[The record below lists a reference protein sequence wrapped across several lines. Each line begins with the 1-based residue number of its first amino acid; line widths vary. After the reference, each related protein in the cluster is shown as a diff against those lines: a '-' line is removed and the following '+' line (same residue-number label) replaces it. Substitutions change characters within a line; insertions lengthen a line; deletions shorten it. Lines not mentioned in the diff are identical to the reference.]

1 MSSHSSEAGMI
12 LFLFGFVFFLYVGS
26 FMDHTDEVMKSSPMS
41 SFTPGPRGD

>member
-12 LFLFGFVFFLYVGS
+12 LFLFGFVIS
-26 FMDHTDEVMKSSPMS
+26 FMDHTDEVMKSFPMS